1 MFEKLFNRNIKLLP
15 ISTIFIVLTLII
27 CISFQIYSKKIIE
40 TELELNCITFDQTK
54 ENEKTRITGIKNIL
68 LLKDNYYLVMNNDT
82 FYVAKIS
89 VNEVQ
94 KIRKDLNKNKKYT
107 LYGKSEKID
116 DTTIEEFVNTYN
128 RIKKDETITK
138 EEYNEKFGYMYLDQ
152 KSTGDKITKKSNV
165 IIAISLLSVFTGIII
180 SIMFIRNNNKNYKL
194 LRTLSKS
201 EISKINKELT
211 KSKKYKNIY
220 ITDNYILIGKLG
232 LELIKIENIIFAYKE
247 NNKVIVYTK
256 SLSDHKIK
264 INDEIDLLN
273 IIKSKNKNVLID
285 KTTKNIETLSK
296 KYNLTIEQK
305 EV

>member
-165 IIAISLLSVFTGIII
+165 IIAISLLSVFAGIII

-256 SLSDHKIK
+256 SLSNHKIK

-296 KYNLTIEQK
+296 KYNLTIE
-305 EV
+305 

>member
-296 KYNLTIEQK
+296 KYNLTIE
-305 EV
+305 

>member
-165 IIAISLLSVFTGIII
+165 IIAISLLLVFTGIII

-256 SLSDHKIK
+256 SLSNHKIK

-296 KYNLTIEQK
+296 KYNLTIE
-305 EV
+305 

>member
-152 KSTGDKITKKSNV
+152 KSTGDKITKKSNI

-232 LELIKIENIIFAYKE
+232 LELIKIENVIFAYKE

-256 SLSDHKIK
+256 SLSNHKIK

-296 KYNLTIEQK
+296 KYNLTIE
-305 EV
+305 

>member
-68 LLKDNYYLVMNNDT
+68 LLKDNYYLVMNSDT

-107 LYGKSEKID
+107 LYGESKKID

-128 RIKKDETITK
+128 RIKKDEAITK

-152 KSTGDKITKKSNV
+152 KSTGDKITKKSN
-165 IIAISLLSVFTGIII
+165 IIIIVSLLSVFTGIII
-180 SIMFIRNNNKNYKL
+180 STIFIKNNNKNYKL

-201 EISKINKELT
+201 EISRLNKELT

-232 LELIKIENIIFAYKE
+232 LELIKIENIIFVYKE
-247 NNKVIVYTK
+247 KNKIIVYTK
-256 SLSDHKIK
+256 SLNNYK
-264 INDEIDLLN
+264 INDNKEIDLLKL
-273 IIKSKNKNVLID
+273 IKSKNKNVLID
-285 KTTKNIETLSK
+285 KTTKNIEILSK
-296 KYNLTIEQK
+296 KYNLTI
-305 EV
+305 

>member
-138 EEYNEKFGYMYLDQ
+138 EEYNEKFGYMYLDR

-256 SLSDHKIK
+256 SLSNHKIK

-296 KYNLTIEQK
+296 KYNLTIE
-305 EV
+305 